1 LKKYL
6 PFVIIFF
13 IVVASAL
20 RTYYWS
26 GGDDLVEESEP
37 IAVQKP
43 LKPLDLQ
50 FKHRIDSFMKKMP
63 PRWGTT
69 GILFYDVDA
78 HYPLYAYN
86 DTTMLRPASCTKLL
100 TAIGAMRILGTN
112 YQYRTRLYTSGVMKG
127 DTLVGNI
134 TFKAGLDPFF
144 DQDSLRIL
152 TSALKNTGIKVLK
165 GKVVIDIPFMRSM
178 QHEEH
183 WVIGDLKVQKLG
195 LLYSGYRKIRN
206 EVSYAINVAGVK
218 LNGSEV
224 EFGRLNV
231 GNSKK
236 IAEIR
241 TSIHRPVE
249 RALKNSSNINAE
261 SMLYPLGYTVDK
273 NGDIRKNGL
282 VALRRFIKREMHY
295 PDSLM
300 PVVDDGCGLCPN
312 NRMSPR
318 FLCDLLIYAHEH
330 PKIYKEVYECMSVAG
345 VDGTLGTRMHKLHLR
360 GQIHAKTGTMSRD
373 SGTSTLAGYMR
384 DANGHLLVFAIMNH
398 DCPVYDGRKWQDWF
412 IDAIRKPLP
421 PTEKFVVPAPPV
433 TKVVDKPKKG
443 KSDKKAEKKT
453 NKKKKDKKVSKKN
466 KKKDKK
472 AKKKDKKKKKK

>member
-1 LKKYL
+1 
-6 PFVIIFF
+6 
-13 IVVASAL
+13 
-20 RTYYWS
+20 
-26 GGDDLVEESEP
+26 
-37 IAVQKP
+37 
-43 LKPLDLQ
+43 
-50 FKHRIDSFMKKMP
+50 MKKMP

-86 DTTMLRPASCTKLL
+86 DTAMLRPASCTKLL
-100 TAIGAMRILGTN
+100 TAIGALRILGTN
-112 YQYRTRLYTSGVMKG
+112 YQYRTRLYTSGEMKG

-134 TFKAGLDPFF
+134 TFKAGMDPFF

-152 TSALKNTGIKVLK
+152 ASALQKKGIKALK
-165 GKVVIDIPFMRSM
+165 GNVVIDIPFMRSM

-183 WVIGDLKVQKLG
+183 WIVGDLKVQKLG
-195 LLYSGYRKIRN
+195 LLYSGYKKIRS

-218 LNGSEV
+218 LNGSKV
-224 EFGRLNV
+224 EFGRLDLS
-231 GNSKK
+231 NSKQ

-261 SMLYPLGYTVDK
+261 SLLYPLGYTIDK
-273 NGDIRKNGL
+273 HGDYRKNGTE
-282 VALRRFIKREMHY
+282 ALRRFIKREMHY

-300 PVVDDGCGLCPN
+300 PVIDDGCGLCPN

-345 VDGTLGTRMHKLHLR
+345 VDGTLGTRMHKVHLR

-433 TKVVDKPKKG
+433 SKVADTPKKDKKVDKKSTKKA
-443 KSDKKAEKKT
+443 DKKKSSKK
-453 NKKKKDKKVSKKN
+453 NDKKSVKKSSKKKDKKTSKKSS

-472 AKKKDKKKKKK
+472 SSKKKSKK